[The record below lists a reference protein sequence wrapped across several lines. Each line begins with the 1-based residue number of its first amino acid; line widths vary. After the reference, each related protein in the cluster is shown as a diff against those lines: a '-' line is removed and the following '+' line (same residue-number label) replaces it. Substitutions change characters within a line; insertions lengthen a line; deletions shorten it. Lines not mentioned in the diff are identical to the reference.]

1 MLCSGSF
8 GCWDI
13 VSAQESRI
21 WGTLIFGGSIQ
32 KRITPVEWLSRHKI
46 LIKGIATLKTAL
58 ITWSS
63 RRWKDWRAE
72 SHEPHSPSAPSVHAI
87 GARGRERTVLDP
99 SEVEAELR
107 KRRAETVIQNIGLRT
122 TVRVLSY
129 PFLLVHPVFGG
140 GLCVDS
146 GERTRLAA
154 PRVLNFARA

>member
-1 MLCSGSF
+1 M
-8 GCWDI
+8 
-13 VSAQESRI
+13 
-21 WGTLIFGGSIQ
+21 
-32 KRITPVEWLSRHKI
+32 
-46 LIKGIATLKTAL
+46 
-58 ITWSS
+58 
-63 RRWKDWRAE
+63 
-72 SHEPHSPSAPSVHAI
+72 
-87 GARGRERTVLDP
+87 LDP